1 MHLMKNVRK
10 NNDAKSY
17 GRPSVLEICVQ
28 PNLFY
33 SEQLKQ
39 LKNLPKRPKYLYFC
53 TFIFLQ

>member
-39 LKNLPKRPKYLYFC
+39 LKKLTKEAKI
-53 TFIFLQ
+53 FILLHVYFLQ

>member
-1 MHLMKNVRK
+1 MYLVKNLRK

-39 LKNLPKRPKYLYFC
+39 LKNLPKRPKYL
-53 TFIFLQ
+53 